1 MEDKI
6 EIGGATPV
14 SFAERP
20 ITWKEYSAFRKS
32 MCRPFPGPVDFGDHP
47 KPSHEAMD
55 FLNEAIHELVGEVAE
70 MSQIFEK
77 HGKISMLNG
86 ERDCLIDEC
95 GDILFCADWVLG
107 LLYPGWNEGN
117 QDSDGVEIIEVDPLS
132 PVPASVASLY
142 SHISGHLAE
151 ARSREALDFCFGEAV
166 RVAYTMMMEA
176 GLLCNQFKKLRYR
189 NNKKYNV
196 TNNVAGV
203 FRILSHANMILVLV
217 GSSVREAMEVN
228 IEKLVG
234 RYPTRADLKAVIGV
248 ITE

>member
-1 MEDKI
+1 MIKDQETTKM
-6 EIGGATPV
+6 
-14 SFAERP
+14 SFCERP
-20 ITWKEYSAFRKS
+20 ITWKKYSEFRKS

-70 MSQIFEK
+70 MAQIFEN
-77 HGKISMLNG
+77 HGKESMLNG

-107 LLYPGWNEGN
+107 ILYPWWCDPN
-117 QDSDGVEIIEVDPLS
+117 QDGDGVEIIEVDPMS
-132 PVPASVASLY
+132 PVPAQVASLY
-142 SHISGHLAE
+142 SDFSEHLAE
-151 ARSREALDFCFGEAV
+151 VSSREALDFCFGEAV

-189 NNKKYNV
+189 NNKKYSV
-196 TNNVAGV
+196 ANNVAGV
-203 FRILSHANMILVLV
+203 FRILSHVNMILVLV

-234 RYPTRADLKAVIGV
+234 RYPTRADLKAAIGV